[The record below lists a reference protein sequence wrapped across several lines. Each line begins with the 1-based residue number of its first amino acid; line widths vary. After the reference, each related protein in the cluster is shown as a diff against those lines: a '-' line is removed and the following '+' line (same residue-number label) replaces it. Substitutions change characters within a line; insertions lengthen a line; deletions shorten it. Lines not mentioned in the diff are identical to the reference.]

1 MPKFAEILEEAHR
14 IALEKDIPHVAIAIQ
29 EERKPMPRYLYL
41 YEMCIDLAF
50 GSLKAREAE
59 IAQLTSIAA

>member
-1 MPKFAEILEEAHR
+1 MPKFAEILEEAYR
-14 IALEKDIPHVAIAIQ
+14 IALEKDIPHVAVAIK

-50 GSLKAREAE
+50 GSLKAREEE
-59 IAQLTSIAA
+59 IAQLTTVNA